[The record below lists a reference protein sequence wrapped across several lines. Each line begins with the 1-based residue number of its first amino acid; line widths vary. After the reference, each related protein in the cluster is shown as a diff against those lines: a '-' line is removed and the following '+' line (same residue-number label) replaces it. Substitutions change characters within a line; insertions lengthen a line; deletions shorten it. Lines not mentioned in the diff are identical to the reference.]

1 MNGYIAIYKGKRIE
15 VFAESSYAAQCK
27 ARKTHMVDV
36 YLCQRAD
43 GSTVTQSTCI

>member
-27 ARKTHMVDV
+27 AAEKFKARN
-36 YLCQRAD
+36 RARTLATALQ
-43 GSTVTQSTCI
+43 GVE